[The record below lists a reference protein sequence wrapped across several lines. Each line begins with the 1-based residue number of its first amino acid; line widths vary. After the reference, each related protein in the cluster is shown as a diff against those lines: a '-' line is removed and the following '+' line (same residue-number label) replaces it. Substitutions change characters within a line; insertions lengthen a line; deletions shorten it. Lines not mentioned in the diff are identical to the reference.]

1 MKKIVILGL
10 LVLLSYNIFS
20 QSIWIENRFNEPLY
34 VCIAY
39 HTSKDGWTGYVSEGW
54 WRVIPGEKKA
64 IVPISKIDF
73 DIIYL
78 YACNNEPSDP
88 SYQLTDREYGEDI
101 YVNMDGPFVIKNCRS
116 DYVAKEHPEYTTVT
130 AWQEAIDIRKSLFSK
145 QKDQTIV
152 LFKGRPTYM
161 VDTIE
166 LEVIEP
172 IVPEP
177 IVPIKKKAS
186 SKSPKKGTSS
196 SKKTRRK

>member
-1 MKKIVILGL
+1 MKKIVFLGL
-10 LVLLSYNIFS
+10 LLLLSYNIFC

-34 VCIAY
+34 VCIGY
-39 HTSKDGWTGYVSEGW
+39 HTNKDGWTGYVSEGW

-64 IVPISKIDF
+64 IVPISKIDV

-78 YACNNEPSDP
+78 YACTNTKEPSDP
-88 SYQLTDREYGEDI
+88 WYRLTDREYGENI

-130 AWQEAIDIRKSLFSK
+130 AWREAIDIRKSLFSK
-145 QKDQTIV
+145 PKDQTIV
-152 LFKGRPTYM
+152 LFEGRPTYK
-161 VDTIE
+161 VDTIK
-166 LEVIEP
+166 LEVI
-172 IVPEP
+172 EP

-186 SKSPKKGTSS
+186 SKSPRKGTSA